1 MVPMQNYGLYLQATG
16 AFIPRSSDGHRQ
28 TIVMNAQ
35 AHPELLKV
43 EANAQHDAIDYISG
57 PKGMTSRPTEM
68 VRMQH
73 WVMY

>member
-1 MVPMQNYGLYLQATG
+1 M
-16 AFIPRSSDGHRQ
+16 S
-28 TIVMNAQ
+28 AQ
-35 AHPELLKV
+35 ADPELLKV
-43 EANAQHDAIDYISG
+43 EANAHHDAIDYISG